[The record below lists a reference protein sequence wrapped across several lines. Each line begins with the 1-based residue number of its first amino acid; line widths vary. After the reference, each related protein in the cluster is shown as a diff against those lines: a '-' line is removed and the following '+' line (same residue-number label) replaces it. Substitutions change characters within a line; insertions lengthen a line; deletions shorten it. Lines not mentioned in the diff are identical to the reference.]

1 MRIGGRQLWSQGKAR
16 LLLLEL
22 TSRSGDFLWTVDD
35 GRLKVIE
42 NTLSQKFQTGF
53 IYVLGFQISLVPICW
68 WCLITEWQE
77 MNSRSNYSDTRKDDM
92 SGP

>member
-42 NTLSQKFQTGF
+42 NISKIADRFYLCFGIPNKSRTYLLV
-53 IYVLGFQISLVPICW
+53 VLDHRMAGDEL
-68 WCLITEWQE
+68 
-77 MNSRSNYSDTRKDDM
+77 
-92 SGP
+92 

>member
-1 MRIGGRQLWSQGKAR
+1 MRIGGRQLWSQDKAR

-42 NTLSQKFQTGF
+42 NTLSQNF
-53 IYVLGFQISLVPICW
+53 
-68 WCLITEWQE
+68 
-77 MNSRSNYSDTRKDDM
+77 R
-92 SGP
+92 